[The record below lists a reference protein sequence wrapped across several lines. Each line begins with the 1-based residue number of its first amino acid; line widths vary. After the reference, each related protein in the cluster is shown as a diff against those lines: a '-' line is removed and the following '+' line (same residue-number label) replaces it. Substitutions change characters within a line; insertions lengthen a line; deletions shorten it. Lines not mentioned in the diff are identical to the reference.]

1 MIKELRRR
9 LMLVMIISFTVIV
22 ASLVTV
28 IVVVPESQ
36 KRREIREA
44 LESLS
49 EGTPN
54 APAPAL
60 PTDTPPAKP
69 DSSSSNTTP
78 PDIPS
83 DNTKGG
89 NNNPNTSFRF
99 SNESTLTI
107 ETDTSGNMTK
117 WTSTRSD
124 YTDETVSTIL
134 LSIEKSGDEFN
145 YSDGYY
151 YLRHTTPDGYSYIVL
166 DASSSINDF
175 RRTLMW
181 GLIGGLSS
189 WILLFLLSIKL
200 SQMMVKPVEEAFD
213 KQTQFISDAS
223 HELKTPIAVIQAN
236 ADVLKNETGDNK
248 WLEYIITETHRM
260 DGLVKDLLFLTSVN
274 KTSFSPTRINFSRLI
289 DGAVLPFE
297 ALAYESG
304 REIECNIKDEVYII
318 GDTSEM
324 EKLISILLSNAL
336 KYSYDNSKIRVT
348 LMEKSRTATL
358 KVYNE
363 GIGVKKEDRDKI
375 FERFYR
381 VDKARSRESGNYGLG
396 LAMAKTIASNHNASL
411 TVESEYGRWIE
422 FTFEIKKED

>member
-9 LMLVMIISFTVIV
+9 LMLVMLISFTVIV
-22 ASLVTV
+22 ISLVSV
-28 IVVVPESQ
+28 IVVVPDSQ
-36 KRREIREA
+36 KRREIRQT

-49 EGTPN
+49 EGSSSPN
-54 APAPAL
+54 APSPAKVS
-60 PTDTPPAKP
+60 DTPPAKP
-69 DSSSSNTTP
+69 ELEPSDTTP
-78 PDIPS
+78 PIVPS
-83 DNTKGG
+83 ESG
-89 NNNPNTSFRF
+89 NLPSSAFRF

-107 ETDTSGNMTK
+107 ETDSSGAMTK
-117 WTSTRSD
+117 WTSARSD
-124 YTDETVSTIL
+124 YNDETVSAIL
-134 LSIEKSGDEFN
+134 LSIQKSGDEFN
-145 YSDGYY
+145 YADGYY

-200 SQMMVKPVEEAFD
+200 SSMMVEPVEEAFE

-236 ADVLKNETGDNK
+236 ADVLKNETGDSK

-274 KTSFSPTRINFSRLI
+274 KTSFSPSHINFSRLVA
-289 DGAVLPFE
+289 GAVLPFE
-297 ALAYESG
+297 ALAFESG
-304 REIECNIKDEVYII
+304 REIECSITEDIYIKGVEK
-318 GDTSEM
+318 EM

-348 LMEKSRTATL
+348 LLEKSKTAVL

-381 VDKARSRESGNYGLG
+381 VDKARSRESGSYGLG
-396 LAMAKTIASNHNASL
+396 LAMAKTIALNHNASIS
-411 TVESEYGRWIE
+411 VESEYGRWIE
-422 FTFEIKKED
+422 FSFEIKLD